1 MKYLILIVLT
11 LVVLSSVLLPNLST
25 LALAQVNSSFLT
37 YTNTDL
43 GFTMKYPSDWTVD
56 DKNLTLGIKF
66 TSPDGP
72 GVGAVL
78 VEAHEVGITLEDL
91 ANSLPSNQSHG
102 LKTIEMDKS
111 GYFLSGHPAL
121 RSIVI
126 ISFGGP
132 GEPATASG
140 VEPHDIKAIQFLT
153 ISGGKEYQVS
163 YLALPENFP
172 NQLQTAQ
179 IN

>member
-1 MKYLILIVLT
+1 
-11 LVVLSSVLLPNLST
+11 
-25 LALAQVNSSFLT
+25 LT
-37 YTNTDL
+37 YTNTDF

-78 VEAHEVGITLEDL
+78 VGITLEDL
-91 ANSLPSNQSHG
+91 ANSLPSNQSHR
-102 LKTIEMDKS
+102 LKLIEMDKS

-121 RSIVI
+121 RI
-126 ISFGGP
+126 IFSQ
-132 GEPATASG
+132 SG
-140 VEPHDIKAIQFLT
+140 VRQGAEPYDVKLMGFVVVL
-153 ISGGKEYQVS
+153 GGKEYVIV
-163 YLALPENFP
+163 YAARPESFP

-179 IN
+179 TMIDSFQIISKQ